1 MLLNFIRPDLLFTY
15 WIFAWSF
22 GYLMRFPVFSWY
34 NPTLLLILG
43 ALQNVYTLFHMV
55 KQGKRSMR
63 DIIYFSLINL
73 FLKVYP
79 LYLLSVR
86 RQLRISSGDLI
97 ASVVLAWVYVTWCH
111 LNNQT
116 VQGIYNNVL
125 YPTQNSL
132 QSPSLYLLHQIEK
145 WLKKSS

>member
-1 MLLNFIRPDLLFTY
+1 MLNFIRPDLLFTY

-22 GYLMRFPVFSWY
+22 CYLMQIPVFDWY
-34 NPTLLLILG
+34 NPTLLLTLG
-43 ALQNVYTLFHMV
+43 ALQNVYTVFHMV
-55 KQGKRSMR
+55 RQGKRSMR

-97 ASVVLAWVYVTWCH
+97 ASVVFAWVYVTWCH
-111 LNNQT
+111 INNQT

-125 YPTQNSL
+125 YPTRNSL

-145 WLKKSS
+145 WFSRP